1 MEIDPIPEDVREFL
15 RKHFRD
21 VKDEPPQG
29 DYYVF
34 SMKLQSGELRELKVH
49 RNLFVFSEVVSRYLE
64 QFDFLAQLGRA
75 NVEIAEPSR
84 A

>member
-34 SMKLQSGELRELKVH
+34 SMKLQSGEARELKVQ
-49 RNLFVFSEVVSRYLE
+49 RDLFFFSELVSRYLE
-64 QFDFLAQLGRA
+64 QYDFLRQLESGNIEIVEPLRA
-75 NVEIAEPSR
+75 
-84 A
+84 